1 MLNERDILTR
11 STAKWRTS
19 HKSGRVREEMVRP
32 QERTRRRIF
41 RVWGFVAWANAPP
54 RHSSPR
60 RVPVLPTRTHDGVC
74 LRWYGVGGEPLG
86 SSGERCAR
94 APAGECMTPRRTRP
108 IRTGVYRL
116 ASLFSRRRR
125 RFAAGARRE
134 ATRASR
140 GTDARRA
147 ARQRRGLHCVKPALA
162 RTSHGVA
169 ARNAGTRA
177 AYHPTILAD
186 LYPHSVPSSQVR
198 APVRAPFAVKAEAV
212 RTHPRDAPAYSLIS
226 RATKRRG

>member
-1 MLNERDILTR
+1 MCVGCLKFPTEPMLNERDILTR

-108 IRTGVYRL
+108 SGPAFTVSHLCFPGDVDGLPPARAGKRPARVEGPTR
-116 ASLFSRRRR
+116 
-125 RFAAGARRE
+125 GARR
-134 ATRASR
+134 
-140 GTDARRA
+140 D
-147 ARQRRGLHCVKPALA
+147 
-162 RTSHGVA
+162 
-169 ARNAGTRA
+169 NAEVSTA
-177 AYHPTILAD
+177 
-186 LYPHSVPSSQVR
+186 
-198 APVRAPFAVKAEAV
+198 
-212 RTHPRDAPAYSLIS
+212 
-226 RATKRRG
+226 